1 MDSIG
6 ADDPASARDET
17 ETSGGGLGSPLCVIA
32 ACPGHVGVRKLRER
46 GVRAVR
52 EGGKRQVLCPVVRLQ
67 YQRRI
72 YLVFRGRGLWA
83 AAVLL
88 AVLSGVAGPAQA
100 QPADSA
106 VNQFVGD
113 LVCSGCHGDVSAEFR
128 QNPHYDPSA
137 PDQAQGRAGCESCH
151 GQGALHAI
159 SADKSKIDGF
169 TASAPSEV
177 IDRCLVCHGGDFG
190 KLHVRR
196 SAHTPSEV
204 GCVSCHSVHAAHP
217 EGQLLAG
224 LEREVC
230 YRCHANIR
238 ARFEM
243 PFKHRVNEG
252 AIACSDC
259 HNPHGAPL
267 ATWASAHS
275 PRMISQGLGN
285 DQPCLGC
292 HVDLAGPFV
301 FEHPPL
307 RVEGC
312 AACHDPHGSTNPRLL
327 SRPAVFVICLECH
340 NEVDGFGPRS
350 EGIIG
355 PTPGFHNLSDPSF
368 RECVLCH
375 SRIHRSNADPL
386 FRR

>member
-1 MDSIG
+1 MDPRG
-6 ADDPASARDET
+6 ADDPTSAPDEA
-17 ETSGGGLGSPLCVIA
+17 ETSGIGLFSLPQVDTVGSSSVGSRKPRGYCLRAVGEFGARLVLHRAHRFRIHRPLCQM
-32 ACPGHVGVRKLRER
+32 LLE
-46 GVRAVR
+46 
-52 EGGKRQVLCPVVRLQ
+52 
-67 YQRRI
+67 
-72 YLVFRGRGLWA
+72 FRGWV
-83 AAVLL
+83 AVALL
-88 AVLSGVAGPAQA
+88 AGLPGIDGVARG
-100 QPADSA
+100 QPTDSA

-113 LVCSGCHGDVSAEFR
+113 LVCMGCHGELSAEFR
-128 QNPHYDPSA
+128 ENPHHDPSA
-137 PDQAQGRAGCESCH
+137 PDQPAGRAGCESCH
-151 GQGALHAI
+151 GMGALHAI
-159 SADKSKIDGF
+159 SADKSKIGGF
-169 TASAPSEV
+169 TASPPSEA

-190 KLHVRR
+190 KMHIRR
-196 SAHTPSEV
+196 SAHTTSDV
-204 GCVSCHSVHAAHP
+204 GCVSCHSIHAAHP

-252 AIACSDC
+252 AIECSDC

-275 PRMISQGLGN
+275 PRMVSQGMGN

-292 HVDLAGPFV
+292 HADLAGPFV

-312 AACHDPHGSTNPRLL
+312 TACHDPHGSTNPRLL
-327 SRPAVFVICLECH
+327 SRPAVFVMCLECH

-375 SRIHRSNADPL
+375 SRIHGSNADPL